1 MILKVDKD
9 SMNRWGYI
17 DNEQVRLH
25 RKPEGMIGEG
35 VKKGTYK
42 KTEDATLQD
51 LKKYQDF
58 LYRNFLNTR
67 TL

>member
-9 SMNRWGYI
+9 SSVVIMNRWDYI
-17 DNEQVRLH
+17 E
-25 RKPEGMIGEG
+25 KPEGMIGEG

-42 KTEDATLQD
+42 KTEDTTLQD

-58 LYRNFLNTR
+58 LYRNFLKTR
-67 TL
+67 AL